1 VTTGA
6 GEGLSALAGLR
17 VVELGVWVA
26 ARSPAEVVTDPQ
38 RAADDGFVEIA
49 ATGSGRPLRSVNG
62 PVSFGGVTRGA
73 TAPVPGLGEHTDEVL
88 APPSE

>member
-17 VVELGVWVA
+17 VVELGAWVA
-26 ARSPAEVVTDPQ
+26 TPAAAALL
-38 RAADDGFVEIA
+38 AADDGFVEIA
-49 ATGSGRPLRSVNG
+49 ASGSGRPLRSVNG